1 MIENIPYIRRIN
13 HKSIKMKKLVLLAVM
28 AFGFVC
34 SSSAQD
40 VTFGIKGG
48 LNFSTVKFDS
58 DMGGASPDGKTGFYI
73 GGLADF
79 GISEKFHIQPEAIF
93 SFEGAD
99 DYDMTYLNI
108 PVLAKF
114 YVVEGFNIQAGPQFG
129 FLLDSDE
136 DSEFL
141 KTMNFGLSF
150 GAGYELPAG
159 VFFDAR
165 YNLGLS
171 DVLDVDVADAV
182 GAELKTRGFMV
193 GLGYRF

>member
-1 MIENIPYIRRIN
+1 
-13 HKSIKMKKLVLLAVM
+13 MKKLLLITVM
-28 AFGFVC
+28 ALGFVFNAA
-34 SSSAQD
+34 AQD

-48 LNFSTVKFDS
+48 LHFSNIKLDS
-58 DMGGASPDGKTGFYI
+58 DSGGASPDGKTGFYI

-79 GISEKFHIQPEAIF
+79 GISEQFHIQPEAIF

-108 PVLAKF
+108 PVLAKY

-129 FLLDSDE
+129 FLLDSEE
-136 DSEFL
+136 DSDFF
-141 KTMNFGLSF
+141 KTFNFGLSF
-150 GAGYELPAG
+150 GAGYELPG
-159 VFFDAR
+159 GMFFDAR

-171 DVLDVDVADAV
+171 DILDEDVSDLTGV
-182 GAELKTRGFMV
+182 EMKTRGFMI